1 MRMQK
6 VKQTGCIILFA
17 VMLVVFTGCSGSN
30 RSKEAEHPFDFY
42 IDLTTKEDIDGLSGE
57 SFVEGVFP
65 FTLLVFQRPGY
76 DNPQAGQIAVLA
88 APSFAGLDYSPVSRS
103 SMKNSDPAI
112 MRDPEKNPI
121 LIEESLAKTERLKVG
136 DVFRQ
141 ETKASDEPLTFTVAG
156 IYRHSPLFAEFEAV
170 ALINDQIVSVFS
182 DKVDELGYTNAYV
195 KASDLTA
202 LKTYLDEDFVPHLQ
216 LKGLSEEEI
225 AAIPEEVLKA
235 YYEEYDAH
243 MNRMK

>member
-1 MRMQK
+1 MKPCIRR
-6 VKQTGCIILFA
+6 TGCMILSVIFL
-17 VMLVVFTGCSGSN
+17 LVFIGCSGSGHPQ
-30 RSKEAEHPFDFY
+30 EAEHPFDVY
-42 IDLTTKEDIDGLSGE
+42 IDLTTKEDIDSLSGE

-76 DNPQAGQIAVLA
+76 ENPQAGQIAVLA

-156 IYRHSPLFAEFEAV
+156 IYRYSPLFAEFEAV